1 MILYSIIQLQFG
13 RTAPTSTSDG
23 SGMFVLLIIGIL
35 AIIAVAIIM
44 YKTQKKEEAKMSN
57 PQVNLNFCPHCGSK
71 NQQNTPYCSNC
82 GQLIKPEA

>member
-1 MILYSIIQLQFG
+1 MILYPITLLQYG
-13 RTAPTSTSDG
+13 RTTPTSTSDG

-44 YKTQKKEEAKMSN
+44 YKAQKKEAKTPN

-71 NQQNTPYCSNC
+71 NQQDTLYCGYC
-82 GQLIKPEA
+82 GQLIKPEK